1 MLCKNF
7 TNMVCVELS
16 KIFHGERAEMANG
29 KGIFREGGG
38 TGEGTTGNKND
49 VVKKFRFATAVK

>member
-16 KIFHGERAEMANG
+16 KIFHGEGKRVEMARNFFRGRTG
-29 KGIFREGGG
+29 KK
-38 TGEGTTGNKND
+38 TTSNKND
-49 VVKKFRFATAVK
+49 VVKKFWFATAVK

>member
-1 MLCKNF
+1 
-7 TNMVCVELS
+7 MVCVELS

-29 KGIFREGGG
+29 KGIFREGG
-38 TGEGTTGNKND
+38 ETGNKND

>member
-1 MLCKNF
+1 
-7 TNMVCVELS
+7 
-16 KIFHGERAEMANG
+16 MANG

-49 VVKKFRFATAVK
+49 VVKKFRFAIAVK